1 MKGGYFMAYNEKQR
15 ETRRERWKIFKADL
29 KNEEYE
35 HAMEVLDKFD
45 LNKAQFVRLGI
56 KALEEGKIK
65 KEEKDN

>member
-1 MKGGYFMAYNEKQR
+1 MAFNQVEYNKDYKKKN
-15 ETRRERWKIFKADL
+15 WKIFKADL

-35 HAMEVLDKFD
+35 HAMEVLKKYD

>member
-1 MKGGYFMAYNEKQR
+1 MAYNEKQR

-35 HAMEVLDKFD
+35 HAMEVLGKFD

>member
-1 MKGGYFMAYNEKQR
+1 MAYNEKQR

-35 HAMEVLDKFD
+35 HAMEILDKFD

>member
-1 MKGGYFMAYNEKQR
+1 MAYNEKQR

-35 HAMEVLDKFD
+35 HAMEVLKKYD